1 MEIFFKKVMYLIGII
16 RGQHLFVHT
25 IWTIES
31 DTTSLWARSLQ
42 SIVQFNELWA
52 NSGCTELG
60 NHSALQ
66 SSSVPST
73 GYLGLNRAVSLSMIQ
88 TVQYIVRSTYQIWKY

>member
-1 MEIFFKKVMYLIGII
+1 MYLTGII
-16 RGQHLFVHT
+16 KGQHLFVHT
-25 IWTIES
+25 VWTIES
-31 DTTSLWARSLQ
+31 DVRSPWARSLQ

-66 SSSVPST
+66 SISVPNT
-73 GYLGLNRAVSLSMIQ
+73 DYPGLNRAASLSMIQ
-88 TVQYIVRSTYQIWKY
+88 TVN

>member
-1 MEIFFKKVMYLIGII
+1 MYLIGII

-52 NSGCTELG
+52 NSGCTEMG
-60 NHSALQ
+60 NHCAIQ
-66 SSSVPST
+66 SSKGPSYALIACT
-73 GYLGLNRAVSLSMIQ
+73 CPKCFRPLAEFEKNKNY
-88 TVQYIVRSTYQIWKY
+88 